1 MIVNSKQASQRN
13 WVFHKTYSNIL
24 VQAELGFVR
33 VVVLLSKYDKARGA
47 RDLTGSVVSNYNM
60 VKDQRI

>member
-1 MIVNSKQASQRN
+1 MNSKQAAQWTVSQE
-13 WVFHKTYSNIL
+13 YSNIL

>member
-1 MIVNSKQASQRN
+1 MNSKQASQRN
-13 WVFHKTYSNIL
+13 GVFHKMYSNIL

-47 RDLTGSVVSNYNM
+47 RHFTDSVVSNYNM

>member
-1 MIVNSKQASQRN
+1 M
-13 WVFHKTYSNIL
+13 FHKTYSNIL

-60 VKDQRI
+60 VNDQRI